1 MFTMSNFYDD
11 LLNQID
17 NEEEIEVDAPEAPE
31 EAESGEEDAL
41 EEPVANLDTPVDPLT
56 AIKNID
62 VKVKP
67 KAIRKVPIK
76 KTRDED
82 EKYNLLKSVDEFTK
96 PLYDGRDEVL
106 SEPVTTT
113 VTLSGRLL
121 NVSFHEQELI
131 TKLEPT
137 GNVVMLKCNYGTKTQ
152 DNWEEPS
159 KVKKSNRGR
168 KKQEKPKKRQRKIQ
182 GTGECFNSQLT
193 FVMRQMVP
201 AHLTKS
207 ATYYEFYS
215 GNKDDTPVAVYFK
228 IKVFRTGVIQIPG
241 ARPDL
246 LPYIVASCEEIC
258 EHLNKAL
265 TPPDSD
271 KRVTI
276 GRLHAVMKDY
286 KFYVSLQKGQMLDL
300 YMLKLIFTVDKLRQ
314 NDMLYL
320 DGEINDVAINN
331 IMAGLDEDGNQR
343 EQLQDYS
350 DAAMEIIDWMKEIP
364 KREPPVIE
372 DIKYTYEE
380 TKLALI
386 FSTPLPWKPAKTT
399 RVNIFL
405 GGQIAPPVK
414 GRPGIYGAK
423 IDILGALEYKVTR
436 KIYKYLLD
444 VFERYFDMIVI
455 EPSTDDNE
463 YVIIEE
469 TQPENVADDRTPTE
483 IVIDVK
489 KMYGRYREPLPVI
502 TSEMLACA
510 QAYLDDILT
519 HQNVKH
525 GVHHDQQYTGDHRTV
540 CT

>member
-1 MFTMSNFYDD
+1 MANFYDD
-11 LLNQID
+11 LLNQLD
-17 NEEEIEVDAPEAPE
+17 NEEQVIAPPE
-31 EAESGEEDAL
+31 PEPA
-41 EEPVANLDTPVDPLT
+41 EEPAADVDPLT

-67 KAIRKVPIK
+67 KAIRKVPVK
-76 KTRDED
+76 KARNED
-82 EKYNLLKSVDEFTK
+82 ERYNLMNSVDEFTK

-113 VTLSGRLL
+113 VTLSGSLM

-131 TKLEPT
+131 TKVEPT
-137 GNVVMLKCNYGTKTQ
+137 GNIMMLKCNYGTKTQ
-152 DNWEEPS
+152 DDWEEPS

-215 GNKDDTPVAVYFK
+215 AEKEQTPTAVYFK

-246 LPYIVASCEEIC
+246 LPYIIASCEEIC
-258 EHLNKAL
+258 RCLDAAL
-265 TPPDSD
+265 RPPDSD

-286 KFYVSLQKGQMLDL
+286 KFYAALQKGQMLDL
-300 YMLKLIFTVDKLRQ
+300 YMLKLIFAVDKLRQ
-314 NDMLYL
+314 SNLLYI
-320 DGEINDVAINN
+320 DGELNDVAINN
-331 IMAGLDEDGNQR
+331 IMAGVDDDGNQR
-343 EQLQDYS
+343 EQQQDYS
-350 DAAMEIIDWMKEIP
+350 DAALDVINHMKEIP
-364 KREPPVIE
+364 KREPPTIE
-372 DIKYTYEE
+372 DVKYTYEE
-380 TKLALI
+380 TKLAII
-386 FSTPLPWKPAKTT
+386 FSTPLPWNPAKTT

-405 GGQIAPPVK
+405 GGQISPPVK
-414 GRPGIYGAK
+414 GRAGIYGAK
-423 IDILGALEYKVTR
+423 IDILGALEHKITR

-455 EPSTDDNE
+455 EPSTEDNE

-469 TQPENVADDRTPTE
+469 TLPENIQDDRTPAE
-483 IVIDVK
+483 IVTDVK
-489 KMYGRYREPLPVI
+489 KMYGRYREPLPPI
-502 TSEMLACA
+502 TDAMMLCA
-510 QAYLDDILT
+510 QEYLNNIFA
-519 HQNVKH
+519 HQDVKC
-525 GVHHDQQYTGDHRTV
+525 GVHNDQQNTGENRTV